1 MDFFVTNGKFLLE
14 RTNEQREKV
23 GLFISSPR
31 FICHCGWY
39 VSTPFNKAVSLTK
52 RKSYIS

>member
-14 RTNEQREKV
+14 RTNEQRESRAV
-23 GLFISSPR
+23 YTSPR